1 MVMMTMMMMM
11 MMVVVEVGLKMTT
24 WLHALE
30 AAFRATNAKS
40 LLGALRLPSDDFKL
54 HLIRER
60 VDANKSK
67 HVF

>member
-1 MVMMTMMMMM
+1 MMLMVIMMMM
-11 MMVVVEVGLKMTT
+11 MMVVVELGFKMTT

-54 HLIRER
+54 HLIRE
-60 VDANKSK
+60 S
-67 HVF
+67 